1 MFILLLHDVRTVE
14 MTMVTREPHIWNI
27 LTVFENEV
35 RVEIIGLLLRFEWQS
50 LSEIAKRLESDFGWK
65 MTLPGLLKHMK
76 ELEDAGIVRHESGIY
91 AEKPD
96 ARKTIYI
103 LEGKERIHKVLKLLE
118 EKIVTPLK
126 AGLIFNE
133 TSKLAR
139 KLQGMGSGS
148 TREEKES
155 LKSLIAKC
163 ESEEIEIHLTEDEKK
178 KLKLWKMMITI

>member
-1 MFILLLHDVRTVE
+1 MTIVAKESKFWDLLKT
-14 MTMVTREPHIWNI
+14 
-27 LTVFENEV
+27 FENEV
-35 RVEIIGLLLRFEWQS
+35 RVEIIRLLLQFEWQS
-50 LSEIAKRLESDFGWK
+50 LSEIAKRLEKNFGWK

-103 LEGKERIHKVLKLLE
+103 LEGKERIQKVLKLLE
-118 EKIVTPLK
+118 EKIATPLV
-126 AGLIFNE
+126 AGLVFNE

-139 KLQGMGSGS
+139 RLQGMGDRSA
-148 TREEKES
+148 REERES

-163 ESEEIEIHLTEDEKK
+163 ESKEIETHLTDDEKK
-178 KLKLWKMMITI
+178 KLKLWKMMITMEG